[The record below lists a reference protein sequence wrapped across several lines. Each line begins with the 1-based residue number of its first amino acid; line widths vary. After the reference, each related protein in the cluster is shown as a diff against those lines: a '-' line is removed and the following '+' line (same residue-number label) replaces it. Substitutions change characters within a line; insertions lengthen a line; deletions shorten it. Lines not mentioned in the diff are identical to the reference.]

1 MLKNLLIFLTIL
13 TSNVFAGEVTTS
25 NLINKT
31 FTSDNNWKG
40 DNLSSNHGTGI
51 IAGIDGKHIEN
62 TNSISVSTDAGL
74 TEAQIQNGFTSNQS
88 AEVWFWNSNNQNV
101 VMKQVITDSA
111 NNTVTQTKT
120 VTGSCATL
128 NGCTWQTTGNNSFI
142 ATMNDNTDY
151 FINNRFEF
159 NSTVAGNASYSGT
172 HGAADLRNPSL
183 TITFEHD
190 PVPVATQQDIMSN
203 AQNIVED
210 LSQNFMDFNND
221 IFKDIK
227 FEDFK
232 TMPVQNIEVE
242 VEEIEIERT
251 EIAPMEEI
259 NFTSQPMIM
268 NEPMTIE
275 TRTMPT
281 MFTSQPMMLEAPRE
295 EPINMTVES
304 FTDMFLPPPDENRE
318 EPIVMMIAP
327 IEEEPRPMDSVP
339 VIKEEGPRTTAPTMK
354 EEAPIAMMPETM
366 EEEPPMD
373 NEESVVE
380 VEPEENRQ
388 EEKQEVKQV
397 DEKKIEKTKPVRKVV
412 AKSAVQTTKSKKQ
425 KSLQQKKIIAA
436 NIGKIMNNIDAQIK
450 DISRNLQVKNI
461 IKLNA
466 MKSSQIELSTYNV
479 PFYTPKNIYKQQLNI
494 QDNRKIY
501 ANVSL
506 DRYVQNDKIGNKA
519 KVLNQIRQDKQR
531 LLYELEMLKNG

>member
-1 MLKNLLIFLTIL
+1 MTIL
-13 TSNVFAGEVTTS
+13 TTNVFAGEVTTS

-232 TMPVQNIEVE
+232 PMPVQNIEVE

-259 NFTSQPMIM
+259 NFTSQPMFM

-275 TRTMPT
+275 TRAMPT

-318 EPIVMMIAP
+318 EPIVMMMAP

-388 EEKQEVKQV
+388 EEKQEVKQM

-479 PFYTPKNIYKQQLNI
+479 PFYIPKNIYKQQLNI

>member
-13 TSNVFAGEVTTS
+13 TTNVFAGEVTTS

-51 IAGIDGKHIEN
+51 IAGIDGKHVEN

-232 TMPVQNIEVE
+232 PMPVQNIEVE

-268 NEPMTIE
+268 NEPMMIE

-281 MFTSQPMMLEAPRE
+281 MFTSQPMMLVAPRE

-318 EPIVMMIAP
+318 EPIVMMMAP

-339 VIKEEGPRTTAPTMK
+339 VIKEEGPRTTASTMK

-479 PFYTPKNIYKQQLNI
+479 PFYIPKNIYKQQLNI

-519 KVLNQIRQDKQR
+519 KILNQIRQDKKK

>member
-13 TSNVFAGEVTTS
+13 TTNVFAGEVTTS

-232 TMPVQNIEVE
+232 PMPVQNIEVE

-259 NFTSQPMIM
+259 NFTSQPMFM

-275 TRTMPT
+275 TRAMPT

-318 EPIVMMIAP
+318 EPIVMVMAP

-339 VIKEEGPRTTAPTMK
+339 VIKEEGPRTTAPTVK
-354 EEAPIAMMPETM
+354 EEAPITMMPETM
-366 EEEPPMD
+366 EEETPMD

-388 EEKQEVKQV
+388 EEKQKVKQM

-412 AKSAVQTTKSKKQ
+412 AKSTVQTTKSKKQ

-479 PFYTPKNIYKQQLNI
+479 PFYTSRNIYKQQLNI

-519 KVLNQIRQDKQR
+519 KILNQIRQDKQK

>member
-13 TSNVFAGEVTTS
+13 TTNVFAGEVTTS

-183 TITFEHD
+183 NITFEND

-232 TMPVQNIEVE
+232 PMPVQNIEVE

-259 NFTSQPMIM
+259 NFTSQPMFM

-275 TRTMPT
+275 TRAMPT

-318 EPIVMMIAP
+318 EPIVMMMAP

-339 VIKEEGPRTTAPTMK
+339 VIKEEGPRTTASTMK

-388 EEKQEVKQV
+388 EEKQGVKKV

-479 PFYTPKNIYKQQLNI
+479 PFYTSKNIYKQQLNI

-506 DRYVQNDKIGNKA
+506 DTYIKNDKISNKA

>member
-13 TSNVFAGEVTTS
+13 TTNVFAGEVTTS

-51 IAGIDGKHIEN
+51 IAGIDGKHVEN

-232 TMPVQNIEVE
+232 PMPVQNIEVE

-259 NFTSQPMIM
+259 NFTSQPMFM

-275 TRTMPT
+275 TRAMPT

-318 EPIVMMIAP
+318 EPIVMMMAP

-479 PFYTPKNIYKQQLNI
+479 PFYIPKNIYKQQLNI

-519 KVLNQIRQDKQR
+519 KILNQIRQDKKK

>member
-13 TSNVFAGEVTTS
+13 TTNVFAGEVTTS

-51 IAGIDGKHIEN
+51 IAGIDGKHVEN

-232 TMPVQNIEVE
+232 PMPVQNIEVE

-268 NEPMTIE
+268 NEPMMIE

-318 EPIVMMIAP
+318 EPIVMMMAP

-466 MKSSQIELSTYNV
+466 MKSNQIELSTYNV
-479 PFYTPKNIYKQQLNI
+479 PFYTSRNIYKQQLNI

-519 KVLNQIRQDKQR
+519 KILNQIRQDKQK

>member
-13 TSNVFAGEVTTS
+13 TTNVFAGEVTTS

-232 TMPVQNIEVE
+232 PMPVQNIEVE

-259 NFTSQPMIM
+259 NFTSQPIIM
-268 NEPMTIE
+268 NEPMMIE

-318 EPIVMMIAP
+318 EPIVMMMAP

-339 VIKEEGPRTTAPTMK
+339 VIKEEGPRTTAPTME
-354 EEAPIAMMPETM
+354 EEAPIAVMSETM

-479 PFYTPKNIYKQQLNI
+479 PFYTSRNIYKQQLNI

-506 DRYVQNDKIGNKA
+506 DRYVQNDKISNKA

>member
-13 TSNVFAGEVTTS
+13 TTNVFAGEVTTS

-51 IAGIDGKHIEN
+51 IAGIDGKHVEN

-232 TMPVQNIEVE
+232 PMPVQNIEVE

-259 NFTSQPMIM
+259 NFTSQPMFM

-275 TRTMPT
+275 TRAMPT

-318 EPIVMMIAP
+318 EPIVMMMAP

-412 AKSAVQTTKSKKQ
+412 AKSTVQTTKSKKQ

-479 PFYTPKNIYKQQLNI
+479 PFYIPKNIYKQQLNI

-519 KVLNQIRQDKQR
+519 KILNQIRQDKQK

>member
-13 TSNVFAGEVTTS
+13 TTNVFAGEVTTS

-51 IAGIDGKHIEN
+51 IAGIDGKHVEN

-232 TMPVQNIEVE
+232 PMPVQNIEVE

-259 NFTSQPMIM
+259 NFTSQPMFM

-275 TRTMPT
+275 TRAMPT

-318 EPIVMMIAP
+318 EPIVMMMAP

-479 PFYTPKNIYKQQLNI
+479 PFYIPKNIYKQQLNI

-519 KVLNQIRQDKQR
+519 KILNQIRQDKQK

>member
-13 TSNVFAGEVTTS
+13 TTNVFAGEVTTS

-232 TMPVQNIEVE
+232 PMPVQNIEVE

-275 TRTMPT
+275 TRAMPT

-318 EPIVMMIAP
+318 EPIVMMMAP

-339 VIKEEGPRTTAPTMK
+339 VIKEEGPRTTAPTME

-506 DRYVQNDKIGNKA
+506 DRYVQNDKISNKA

>member
-1 MLKNLLIFLTIL
+1 MTIL
-13 TSNVFAGEVTTS
+13 TTNVFAGEVTTS

-40 DNLSSNHGTGI
+40 DNLSSNHGTDI
-51 IAGIDGKHIEN
+51 IAGIDGKYIEN

-232 TMPVQNIEVE
+232 PMPVQNIEVE

-275 TRTMPT
+275 TRAMPT

-318 EPIVMMIAP
+318 EPIVMMMAP

-339 VIKEEGPRTTAPTMK
+339 VIKEEGPRTTAPTME

-466 MKSSQIELSTYNV
+466 MKSNQIELSTYNV
-479 PFYTPKNIYKQQLNI
+479 PFYTSRNIYKQQLNI

-506 DRYVQNDKIGNKA
+506 DRYVQNDKISNKA

>member
-1 MLKNLLIFLTIL
+1 MTIL
-13 TSNVFAGEVTTS
+13 TTNVFAGEVTTS

-51 IAGIDGKHIEN
+51 IAGIDGKHVEN

-232 TMPVQNIEVE
+232 PMPVQNIEVE

-259 NFTSQPMIM
+259 NFTSQPMFM

-275 TRTMPT
+275 TRAMPT

-318 EPIVMMIAP
+318 EPIVMMMAP

-412 AKSAVQTTKSKKQ
+412 AKSTVQTTKSKKQ

-479 PFYTPKNIYKQQLNI
+479 PFYIPKNIYKQQLNI

-519 KVLNQIRQDKQR
+519 KILNQIRQDKQK

>member
-13 TSNVFAGEVTTS
+13 TTNVFAGEVTTS

-51 IAGIDGKHIEN
+51 IAGIDGKHVEN

-232 TMPVQNIEVE
+232 PMPVQNIEVE

-259 NFTSQPMIM
+259 NFTSQPMFM

-275 TRTMPT
+275 TRAMPT

-318 EPIVMMIAP
+318 EPIVMMMAP

-479 PFYTPKNIYKQQLNI
+479 PFYTSRNIYKQQLNI

-519 KVLNQIRQDKQR
+519 KILNQIRQDKKK

>member
-13 TSNVFAGEVTTS
+13 TTNVFAGEVTTS

-51 IAGIDGKHIEN
+51 IAGIDGKHVEN

-232 TMPVQNIEVE
+232 PMPVQNIEVE

-275 TRTMPT
+275 TRAMPT

-318 EPIVMMIAP
+318 EPIVMMMAP

-479 PFYTPKNIYKQQLNI
+479 PFYIPKNIYKQQLNI

-519 KVLNQIRQDKQR
+519 KILNQIRQDKKK

>member
-13 TSNVFAGEVTTS
+13 TTNVFAGEVTTS

-51 IAGIDGKHIEN
+51 IAGIDGKHVEN

-101 VMKQVITDSA
+101 VMKQIVTDSA
-111 NNTVTQTKT
+111 GNTVTQTKT
-120 VTGSCATL
+120 VTGSCATY
-128 NGCTWQTTGNNSFI
+128 NGCTWQATGNNSFI

-183 TITFEHD
+183 SITFEHD

-232 TMPVQNIEVE
+232 PMPVQNIEVE

-259 NFTSQPMIM
+259 NFTSQPMFM

-275 TRTMPT
+275 TRAMPT

-318 EPIVMMIAP
+318 EPIVMMMAP
-327 IEEEPRPMDSVP
+327 IEEEPRPMDSVS

-388 EEKQEVKQV
+388 EEKQEVKQM

-412 AKSAVQTTKSKKQ
+412 AKSSVQTTKSKKQ

-479 PFYTPKNIYKQQLNI
+479 PFYTSRNIYKQQLNI

>member
-13 TSNVFAGEVTTS
+13 TTNVFAGEVTTS

-51 IAGIDGKHIEN
+51 IAGIDGKHVEN

-101 VMKQVITDSA
+101 VMKQIVTDSA
-111 NNTVTQTKT
+111 GNTVTQTKT
-120 VTGSCATL
+120 VTGSCATY
-128 NGCTWQTTGNNSFI
+128 NGCTWQATGNNSFI

-159 NSTVAGNASYSGT
+159 NSTVAGNASYSG
-172 HGAADLRNPSL
+172 HHNAADLRNPSL
-183 TITFEHD
+183 SITFEHD

-232 TMPVQNIEVE
+232 PMPVQNIEVE

-259 NFTSQPMIM
+259 NFTSQPMFM

-275 TRTMPT
+275 TRAMPT

-318 EPIVMMIAP
+318 EPRVMMMAP
-327 IEEEPRPMDSVP
+327 IEEEPRPMDSVS
-339 VIKEEGPRTTAPTMK
+339 VIKEEGPRTTAPNMK

-388 EEKQEVKQV
+388 EEKQEVKQM

-412 AKSAVQTTKSKKQ
+412 AKSSVQTTKSKKQ

>member
-13 TSNVFAGEVTTS
+13 TTNVFAGEVTTS

-51 IAGIDGKHIEN
+51 IAGIDGKHVEN

-101 VMKQVITDSA
+101 VMKQIVTDSA
-111 NNTVTQTKT
+111 GNTVTQTKT
-120 VTGSCATL
+120 VTGSCATY
-128 NGCTWQTTGNNSFI
+128 NGCTWQATGNNSFI

-159 NSTVAGNASYSGT
+159 NSTVAGNASYSG
-172 HGAADLRNPSL
+172 HHNAADLRNPSL
-183 TITFEHD
+183 SITFEHD

-232 TMPVQNIEVE
+232 PMPVQNIEVE

-259 NFTSQPMIM
+259 NFTSQPMFM

-275 TRTMPT
+275 TRAMPT

-318 EPIVMMIAP
+318 EPIVMMMAP
-327 IEEEPRPMDSVP
+327 IEEEPRPMDSVS
-339 VIKEEGPRTTAPTMK
+339 VIKEEGPRTTAPNMK

-388 EEKQEVKQV
+388 EEKQEVKQM

-412 AKSAVQTTKSKKQ
+412 AKSSVQTTKSKKQ

>member
-13 TSNVFAGEVTTS
+13 TTNVFAGEVTTS

-101 VMKQVITDSA
+101 VMKQIVTDSA
-111 NNTVTQTKT
+111 GNTVTQTKT

-232 TMPVQNIEVE
+232 PMPVQNIEVE

-318 EPIVMMIAP
+318 EPIVMMMAP

-479 PFYTPKNIYKQQLNI
+479 PFYTSRNIYKQQLNI